1 MIRGRVCVCIL
12 CATLAAAIAAALL
25 LAPVHVTAQDA
36 PAKPLSFIGDI
47 APILKEH
54 CLACHDSKKP
64 GGKLDMTTFARL
76 RQGGSNDDPIVSGK
90 PSESLLIERIKAE
103 GRKRMPPPPADR
115 PEETDGALPAEKV
128 ALIERW
134 ISEGASL
141 DAGVSPDASVL
152 RELRQRWRPPVAAAA
167 YARPVP
173 VTALAF
179 SPDGLRLIVG
189 GRHELMVCNAADGKL
204 LARVTTRAERT
215 YALAFLD
222 KDLIV
227 AAGGRPGEEGDVRVY
242 NLAATP
248 ATVENGVAQLNGVDD
263 TAVLVAHLIDIDDCM
278 LCLAE
283 SGDGKKLAAGGC
295 DRVVRVWDV
304 SGGAAAAKVEQA
316 IDVHTDWVLG
326 LAFSPDGKR
335 LLTASRDKT
344 AKVWD
349 LEKRESLQTY
359 GEHQQ
364 TVHAVAVRADGQA
377 GLSVGAD
384 KMLRIWST
392 DGSAKAIKSVGGHTD
407 DVLKII
413 STPGQPMFATS
424 SSDASVRLWSADGA
438 AVRTFG
444 GLTDHVFALAVS
456 PDGSRVAA
464 GDWSGQVRIWKLA
477 DAALIVGFP
486 ASPNR
491 ATNSAAAR

>member
-12 CATLAAAIAAALL
+12 CAVLAAAIAAALL
-25 LAPVHVTAQDA
+25 FAPVHATAQDA
-36 PAKPLSFIGDI
+36 AARPLSFIGDI

-76 RQGGSNDDPIVSGK
+76 RQGGSNEDPIVSGK
-90 PSESLLIERIKAE
+90 PTESLLIERLKAE

-115 PEETDGALPAEKV
+115 PEDPSGAIPIEKV

-134 ISEGASL
+134 ITEGAQL
-141 DAGVSPDASVL
+141 DSGLPPDANVL
-152 RELRQRWRPPVAAAA
+152 RELRQRWRPPPPAAA

-179 SPDGLRLIVG
+179 TPGGQKLIVG
-189 GRHELMVCNAADGKL
+189 GRHELMVWNAADGKL
-204 LARVTTRAERT
+204 LARVATRAERT
-215 YALAFLD
+215 HALAFLGN
-222 KDLIV
+222 DLVV

-242 NLAATP
+242 NLAATS
-248 ATVENGVAQLNGVDD
+248 ATVENGIARLNGIDD
-263 TAVLVAHLIDIDDCM
+263 PAVLVAHLIDIDDCM
-278 LCLAE
+278 LCLVV

-304 SGGAAAAKVEQA
+304 SGGAAAAKLEQT

-335 LLTASRDKT
+335 LMTASRDKT

-349 LEKRESLQTY
+349 LEKRESMQSY

-364 TVHAVAVRADGQA
+364 TIHGIAVRADGQA

-384 KMLRIWST
+384 KMLRIWNA
-392 DGSAKAIKSVGGHTD
+392 DGSAKSIKAVGGHTD
-407 DVLKII
+407 EVLRIVAV
-413 STPGQPMFATS
+413 PGQPQFATS
-424 SSDASVRLWSADGA
+424 SADASVRLWSADGA
-438 AVRTFG
+438 PVRTYG

-456 PDGSRVAA
+456 PDGTRVAA
-464 GDWSGQVRIWKLA
+464 GDWTGQIRIWKLA

-486 ASPNR
+486 AFPNRDPNR
-491 ATNSAAAR
+491 AAAR